1 MKYKITWHEQIRVV
15 MRDPWW
21 RKLLRKFITMED
33 RTEVSEW
40 MFRESEIKLSDPVS
54 VSMSTPR
61 AVVYIDD
68 VSVAETPFNPN

>member
-1 MKYKITWHEQIRVV
+1 MKYKITWHEKIRVV

-33 RTEVSEW
+33 RTELSEW